1 MSEIAD
7 RYRRFLEVGG
17 VADLSDR
24 VKLRLTGADRVR
36 YLNGQVTANV
46 QKLAPGEV
54 RPACVTTAKG
64 RLCADIFVHAT
75 ADALFVDAD
84 AAVRETL
91 PPRLERYIISDDA
104 TLDDVS
110 EEFRLLHLLGA
121 AMDHPGICERA
132 AFSSRVNRFGRT
144 GLDVWLAAADLAP
157 LSASFPILDEPI
169 LESLRLEAGIPRW
182 GRELDENTLPP
193 EAGLERTHID
203 YAKGCYIGQ
212 EVISRLKS
220 IGHVNRRLAG
230 FVAMENGALQPGLRL
245 FAPDND
251 AAEIG
256 TLTSAAWSFALEK
269 PVALGYLKRGSPMG
283 ELLAREPGETGR
295 GRIVFAQELPLTS

>member
-7 RYRRFLEVGG
+7 QYRRFLEVGG
-17 VADLSDR
+17 IADLRGR

-46 QKLAPGEV
+46 QTLAPGES
-54 RPACVTTAKG
+54 RAACVTTAKG

-75 ADALFVDAD
+75 AEALYADAD

-91 PPRLERYIISDDA
+91 PPRLERYIISDDV

-110 EEFRLLHLLGA
+110 EDFRLLHLLGG
-121 AMDHPGICERA
+121 AMEHPGIREGA
-132 AFSSRVNRFGRT
+132 AFSSSVNRFGRI
-144 GLDVWLAAADLAP
+144 GLDVWMP
-157 LSASFPILDEPI
+157 GLSPIYPILDEEL
-169 LESLRLEAGIPRW
+169 LEALRIEAGIPRW

-220 IGHVNRRLAG
+220 IGHVNRRLVGFSAG
-230 FVAMENGALQPGLRL
+230 GTEPLHPGMRL
-245 FAPDND
+245 FAPGGA

-256 TLTSAAWSFALEK
+256 VLTSAAWSFALEK

-283 ELLAREPGETGR
+283 ELLVREPGNPGPERT
-295 GRIVFAQELPLTS
+295 VSAQELPLIS